1 MHPKDFFLALILG
14 LAIAD
19 TTYQWTTFLNVQAPS
34 ALGRAWLS
42 LRADAA
48 VRPGPP

>member
-14 LAIAD
+14 LAIAHS
-19 TTYQWTTFLNVQAPS
+19 TYRWTSVLNLQAPS
-34 ALGRAWLS
+34 PLGRAWQT
-42 LRADAA
+42 LRAEAA